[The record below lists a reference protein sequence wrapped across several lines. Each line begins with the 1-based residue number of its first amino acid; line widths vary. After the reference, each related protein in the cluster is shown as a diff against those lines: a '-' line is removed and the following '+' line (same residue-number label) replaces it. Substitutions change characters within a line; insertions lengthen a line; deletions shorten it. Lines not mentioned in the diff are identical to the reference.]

1 MSDFLAAN
9 ACACIYGYLTYTYQV
24 YYTDLGEDKCYEK
37 WEGLTHNDCLSGNT
51 GLEVDWINT
60 DGDWFI

>member
-1 MSDFLAAN
+1 MCHFAVKIEEKCAIFNILFIGYITFVIFVMSDFLAAN

-37 WEGLTHNDCLSGNT
+37 
-51 GLEVDWINT
+51 
-60 DGDWFI
+60 